1 MMGNDVILVA
11 LSAGLAT
18 LGAAVSWLV
27 LRVIE
32 NSRDV
37 AVLQSQWRE
46 ADVQGSLREVHG
58 RITELS
64 ECTHKIL
71 GAVEVMNERS
81 ARIEDT
87 LMSKRMG
94 AE

>member
-1 MMGNDVILVA
+1 MGNDVVLVA
-11 LSAGLAT
+11 LSAGLAA

-46 ADVQGSLREVHG
+46 ADVQGSLRGVHG